1 MTSAVQDVDLKVY
14 ITHVEDQKCPFYI
27 GIRKYSYLLTN
38 AAFTISHKTTFAI
51 ALKIS
56 IRVGTDCI
64 SVAVVAVCST
74 FVKIC

>member
-14 ITHVEDQKCPFYI
+14 ITHVEDQNCPFYI
-27 GIRKYSYLLTN
+27 GIRKYSCLLTN

-51 ALKIS
+51 ALEIS
-56 IRVGTDCI
+56 ISIGTDRI

-74 FVKIC
+74 FVNIC